1 MCTYFA
7 YGLSHLTLTINNYL
21 FIVRTILSSETSV
34 YFDTE
39 EYDDTHNRLLGD
51 DSQDANDTNSEYGDA
66 IELVVADDTIPTND
80 RQHEDDRTCLS
91 VSSLQWLS
99 EQQDDSNPP
108 SGLEQKLLAL
118 RDALC
123 TTDPE
128 PTEKTKNVH
137 LDPRRI

>member
-1 MCTYFA
+1 MCEDITEAITCTYFA
-7 YGLSHLTLTINNYL
+7 YGLSHLTLSINNYL

-39 EYDDTHNRLLGD
+39 EYDDIYNRLLGD
-51 DSQDANDTNSEYGDA
+51 DNQDANDTNSEYGDA

-80 RQHEDDRTCLS
+80 RQHEDDKTCLS

-99 EQQDDSNPP
+99 ERQDDKNLA
-108 SGLEQKLLAL
+108 SGLQQKLLGL

-123 TTDPE
+123 TTDPDKE
-128 PTEKTKNVH
+128 N
-137 LDPRRI
+137 

>member
-1 MCTYFA
+1 M
-7 YGLSHLTLTINNYL
+7 
-21 FIVRTILSSETSV
+21 

-39 EYDDTHNRLLGD
+39 EYDDIHNRLLGD

-66 IELVVADDTIPTND
+66 IELVVTGDIIPTTD

-99 EQQDDSNPP
+99 ERQDDGNFP

-123 TTDPE
+123 
-128 PTEKTKNVH
+128 KN
-137 LDPRRI
+137 DSDKES

>member
-1 MCTYFA
+1 
-7 YGLSHLTLTINNYL
+7 
-21 FIVRTILSSETSV
+21 V

-39 EYDDTHNRLLGD
+39 EYDDIHNRLLGD
-51 DSQDANDTNSEYGDA
+51 DNQDTNDTNSEYGDA
-66 IELVVADDTIPTND
+66 IDLVVADDIIQTND

-99 EQQDDSNPP
+99 ERQDDRNPP

-123 TTDPE
+123 TTDPDKE
-128 PTEKTKNVH
+128 N
-137 LDPRRI
+137 